1 MHMKFLLSSLLAVIV
16 LGSAPGVKAAQ
27 IWVNGV
33 TTESGW
39 IDYDKS
45 WDGDT
50 LLCWAASASCVLDY
64 WQSLYLTSST
74 VPTGAAI
81 WERYK
86 EAADDKLGNALLGIQ
101 WWIGGDYAGT
111 TIKDNDQTNNRA
123 EYYLGDYDPIAIKT
137 DFNNFDG
144 YYWDVIPDT
153 NGGKIKHLE
162 DFLWLY
168 DENSKGV
175 DITSAIIDQLSQAPI
190 SMGIRGGGLVGH
202 AITLWGVEYTE
213 SNDGK
218 VTITSMWITDSD
230 DSDNQLRKLEVN
242 YKNND
247 TKLYL
252 DSYKGT
258 NGTYLAGIYGLNVA
272 ESDTWALQRIP
283 EPVTTTLSIAALV
296 ALCGRRR
303 RRI

>member
-1 MHMKFLLSSLLAVIV
+1 MKFLLSSLLAVIV

-123 EYYLGDYDPIAIKT
+123 EYMILDSIAEATANAIREGMLA
-137 DFNNFDG
+137 FIRP
-144 YYWDVIPDT
+144 V
-153 NGGKIKHLE
+153 
-162 DFLWLY
+162 
-168 DENSKGV
+168 
-175 DITSAIIDQLSQAPI
+175 ITSAEGRWVAII
-190 SMGIRGGGLVGH
+190 R
-202 AITLWGVEYTE
+202 
-213 SNDGK
+213 
-218 VTITSMWITDSD
+218 
-230 DSDNQLRKLEVN
+230 
-242 YKNND
+242 
-247 TKLYL
+247 
-252 DSYKGT
+252 
-258 NGTYLAGIYGLNVA
+258 
-272 ESDTWALQRIP
+272 
-283 EPVTTTLSIAALV
+283 
-296 ALCGRRR
+296 
-303 RRI
+303 